1 MVAWECG
8 MYIGAKLCV
17 AREVIFRDVL
27 RIDMSEFDEDL
38 KEPSSY
44 IDLRSCVSGM
54 FVIIT
59 SAEPS

>member
-1 MVAWECG
+1 M
-8 MYIGAKLCV
+8 AK
-17 AREVIFRDVL
+17 EVFFCCVL

-38 KEPSSY
+38 KEPGSY

-59 SAEPS
+59 SAEPSRRIDFVT